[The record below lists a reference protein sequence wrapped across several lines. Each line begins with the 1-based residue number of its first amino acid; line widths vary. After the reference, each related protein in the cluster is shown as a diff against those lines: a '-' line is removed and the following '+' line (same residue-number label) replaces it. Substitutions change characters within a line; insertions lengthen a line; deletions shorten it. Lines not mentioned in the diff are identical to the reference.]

1 MKVSVIIPIYNTGEY
16 LRRCIGSICRQTY
29 RDLQII
35 MIDDG
40 SEKETASICDEI
52 AASDSRIQ
60 LIHKINEGVSKA
72 RNTGLDLACGEVV
85 CFVDSDDTIAPDM
98 IEVLVSTMLRDKSEI
113 VMCDAV
119 TITPGKPDEA
129 DTIPDFETSCIID
142 VGNIQPSTLTRI
154 AGSACRCAYRRKDIL
169 LAKSLRFPEG
179 LKFSEDRIFNIIAMS
194 AARRISYLKK
204 PFYNRLIRE
213 GSACFRYYPDM
224 TEQIVKMRKEILLA
238 VRNNW
243 GEHFIEAYERQ
254 VCGHIHY
261 AISNFT
267 TTPNRTSLK
276 KLRELCDDKSIR
288 ECIASVQKSDIRSRL
303 ILKRQAFSLLIIG
316 ILTNIYHRIC

>member
-1 MKVSVIIPIYNTGEY
+1 M
-16 LRRCIGSICRQTY
+16 
-29 RDLQII
+29 
-35 MIDDG
+35 
-40 SEKETASICDEI
+40 
-52 AASDSRIQ
+52 
-60 LIHKINEGVSKA
+60 
-72 RNTGLDLACGEVV
+72 
-85 CFVDSDDTIAPDM
+85 
-98 IEVLVSTMLRDKSEI
+98 
-113 VMCDAV
+113 
-119 TITPGKPDEA
+119 
-129 DTIPDFETSCIID
+129 
-142 VGNIQPSTLTRI
+142 

-254 VCGHIHY
+254 VCGHIHH

-303 ILKRQAFSLLIIG
+303 ILKRQAFALLIIG

>member
-72 RNTGLDLACGEVV
+72 RNTGLELACGEVV